1 MSLIKAVRCNRPQC
15 QNIDDMIRVGDR
27 VKFLSDTGSGIVVS
41 IKGEVATVEMEDGF
55 DVPAPLTDLVAVA
68 KEDELEAIAK
78 IGVSDPKPGASRRR
92 APEEKRE
99 VKKTAA
105 YSRYGKISLVDDY
118 GDEEEIVDVT
128 QLRQQ
133 YLKNMAALNEAA
145 NSVDDDEPEEAVSQ
159 ESDDSETVPE
169 AASPKLRRVEPE
181 QLPDVLGIKVE
192 RPVVSKPAAEK
203 KPSEEVVDLHA
214 SEVLSSTEG
223 MSAGEILDA
232 QMSRFDIAMSL
243 AVKSGG
249 HGRIVFIHGVGSGK
263 LKYELQRRLRRDYP
277 KLSWQDASF
286 AEYGYGAIMVFY

>member
-1 MSLIKAVRCNRPQC
+1 MRCNRPQC
-15 QNIDDMIRVGDR
+15 QNIDDMIRIGDR

-99 VKKTAA
+99 AKKTAA

-128 QLRQQ
+128 QLRRQ
-133 YLKNMAALNEAA
+133 YLKNVAALNEAA
-145 NSVDDDEPEEAVSQ
+145 NSVDGDEPEESVSQ
-159 ESDDSETVPE
+159 ESDDSETVSE
-169 AASPKLRRVEPE
+169 AGSPKLRTVEPE
-181 QLPDVLGIKVE
+181 RLPDVLGIKVE